1 MKGPTTSTKHD
12 PLDGAPGPSPWY
24 LRGARH
30 PAPGYSWKNAG
41 NSADTAGV
49 VSLTARGGPVLLLD
63 FYNYATLL
71 GPDLLLVWGQ
81 ESPNAR
87 PTGPVSLDVFRLST
101 LERLP
106 GPIDEEC
113 RNMRREGA
121 RLRYRTPPVART
133 SIPTAAAPEGA
144 VDLPGE
150 LRAAEEFLIL
160 CRSSLPAIGDAEKP
174 WNLALLVLRPR
185 EARFALL
192 PQDWFNSGAYDYAYE
207 WVTRVARDPRT
218 GFVHG
223 DGIRIGPFVLDD
235 SLRQLRTR

>member
-1 MKGPTTSTKHD
+1 MDDPPARKAAD

-24 LRGARH
+24 LRGARR
-30 PAPGYSWKNAG
+30 PAPGYSWKDAG
-41 NSADTAGV
+41 KSRDAAGIV
-49 VSLTARGGPVLLLD
+49 ALAARGGPVLLLD

-106 GPIDEEC
+106 GSIDEEC

-121 RLRYRTPPVART
+121 RLRYRTPPEARG
-133 SIPTAAAPEGA
+133 SIPTAPAAEGA
-144 VDLPGE
+144 VERPSE

-160 CRSSLPAIGDAEKP
+160 CRSSLAASGDAEQP
-174 WNLALLVLRPR
+174 WNLALLVLNPR
-185 EARFALL
+185 EARYALHL
-192 PQDWFNSGAYDYAYE
+192 QDWFNAGAYDYAYE

-223 DGIRIGPFVLDD
+223 DGIRIGAFVLDD